1 MITIRERS
9 GSCLI
14 KTTVSLKGEKQKL
27 VSYSQPSQGC
37 HLNRCHF
44 GALDDT
50 ADTVDSLQTVH
61 MDVHVD
67 RNLLNDVTSVI
78 SCTFDLHFSTA
89 AVTAVR
95 QAKVFLFLSTGG

>member
-1 MITIRERS
+1 M
-9 GSCLI
+9 
-14 KTTVSLKGEKQKL
+14 
-27 VSYSQPSQGC
+27 SYSQPSQGC

-61 MDVHVD
+61 LDVHVD
-67 RNLLNDVTSVI
+67 RNLLNDVTS
-78 SCTFDLHFSTA
+78 CAFDLHFSTT
-89 AVTAVR
+89 AVTDVR